1 MLEYYGHQHY
11 SLELR
16 EKVSPLENIQGTNI
30 RPLIIGD
37 GAYPNTSWMVKPY
50 PHNII
55 LDHSQRKFNRTLS
68 STRSLVERS
77 FGLLKARFQC
87 LLKRLDNELENI
99 TMVIICCCVPR
110 NICQM
115 TGEELLDEEI
125 LDQIIADMRNQRD
138 HCGNQNVV
146 GDNIREL
153 LREYL
158 DNNN

>member
-1 MLEYYGHQHY
+1 MDIATGFPGLIHDARMLRASTLFTQAE
-11 SLELR
+11 R
-16 EKVSPLENIQGTNI
+16 EEIMVSPLENIQGTNI

-37 GAYPNTSWMVKPY
+37 GAYPNTSRMVKPY

-99 TMVIICCCVPR
+99 TTAIISCCVLH

-125 LDQIIADMRNQRD
+125 LDQIIADMCNQ
-138 HCGNQNVV
+138 
-146 GDNIREL
+146 
-153 LREYL
+153 
-158 DNNN
+158 